1 MELNLNQ
8 LRSFKTSDRIYILGS
23 GESILDIS
31 KQEWDEINSH
41 NSIGFNHWYVHD
53 FEPTF
58 SNIRFC
64 VTSDQYGFATIASIG
79 MGWFIYFIYK
89 YVTTSIKKKLGE
101 MNTVL
106 IALIDRVRMLDNDII
121 RLRSKVNT
129 VLELREKQ
137 KKKSSK

>member
-58 SNIRFC
+58 YDLSYLANDYKFEGEKEDMFFQASKKCSN
-64 VTSDQYGFATIASIG
+64 SK
-79 MGWFIYFIYK
+79 FILNHNSLPQQLSYFN
-89 YVTTSIKKKLGE
+89 G
-101 MNTVL
+101 
-106 IALIDRVRMLDNDII
+106 LDYY
-121 RLRSKVNT
+121 
-129 VLELREKQ
+129 
-137 KKKSSK
+137 